1 MGKVGGKEGNVVT
14 KSNLNSVHRGW
25 RIVAIAGQ
33 RVSPKD
39 VSSALA
45 SAQQRPRFSVT
56 FRIGD
61 KQADEDA
68 DADEHA
74 ALVEQARR
82 DAEER
87 ERASKAAEEERLR
100 LEAEEAACK
109 RKENEEAERKRREAE
124 EALRKQREANEEA

>member
-1 MGKVGGKEGNVVT
+1 MSSAPPVTRRSSSSTLRRGGSMTLTPSLAQIADKDVVIEVQGFPLPPPFKVVGKEGNVVT

-39 VSSALA
+39 VSSALL

-74 ALVEQARR
+74 ALVE
-82 DAEER
+82 
-87 ERASKAAEEERLR
+87 
-100 LEAEEAACK
+100 
-109 RKENEEAERKRREAE
+109 
-124 EALRKQREANEEA
+124 

>member
-74 ALVEQARR
+74 ALVE
-82 DAEER
+82 
-87 ERASKAAEEERLR
+87 RASKAAEEERLR

-109 RKENEEAERKRREAE
+109 RKENEEAERKR
-124 EALRKQREANEEA
+124 

>member
-87 ERASKAAEEERLR
+87 ERASKAAE
-100 LEAEEAACK
+100 
-109 RKENEEAERKRREAE
+109 AERKRREAE
-124 EALRKQREANEEA
+124 EALRKQREANEEAERKRREAEE